1 MQLFLQIIFTI
12 FKRIR
17 MVIVNRFHNN
27 TYILIIILMV
37 NKLYCTKVDSSCD
50 LVKKSEKKIKK
61 NIIKNMMN
69 NT

>member
-1 MQLFLQIIFTI
+1 
-12 FKRIR
+12 

-37 NKLYCTKVDSSCD
+37 NKLYCTKMDSSCD

>member
-1 MQLFLQIIFTI
+1 MQLFLHIIFTI

-27 TYILIIILMV
+27 KYILII
-37 NKLYCTKVDSSCD
+37 NKLYCTKMDSSCD